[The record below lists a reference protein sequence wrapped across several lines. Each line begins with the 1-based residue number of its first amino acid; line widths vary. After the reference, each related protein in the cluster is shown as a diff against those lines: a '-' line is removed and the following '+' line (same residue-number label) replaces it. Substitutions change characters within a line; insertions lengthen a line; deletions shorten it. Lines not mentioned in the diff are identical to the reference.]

1 MTLGTLLA
9 KYDDNASVRFKPLIL
24 AHDLYSTYN
33 SILSPIHL
41 KNYIYKNINLV
52 IASQI
57 LIQHFV
63 IKIQNLK
70 KNILSNH
77 INN

>member
-1 MTLGTLLA
+1 MTLGTLLT
-9 KYDDNASVRFKPLIL
+9 KYEDNTSVKFKPLIL

-41 KNYIYKNINLV
+41 KNYLV

-57 LIQHFV
+57 LIQIYKNINHFV

-70 KNILSNH
+70 KNIFSNH
-77 INN
+77 INS